1 MTNTLKVGFWTSF
14 SNVVVSCI
22 YVVVVSGSGKMSDS
36 ISEPSIIDISLSIV
50 VAAAG
55 VIDVV
60 VVNVFVVADFPV
72 VNVVNAV
79 SNVADVVGK
88 DNSVV
93 ETEVCIFIGSELAVK
108 KLSPISEI
116 VDIESVEVFVVFD
129 IPELSI
135 FSLSKLGPS
144 TSKFKIIF
152 GSPSVEVVILGGFLN
167 SKIEFSSVVI
177 LVTVGDV
184 NIVGVAVV
192 VVVDVGVA
200 FVVVLDVDAAV
211 VLLVVAIVVVIV
223 LLDVVVFVLD
233 VVAAVVLLV
242 VAIMVV
248 VVAFDVV
255 VVVLDVVAIV
265 VVVILDV
272 VLVVVFV
279 AIFAAVVVVLL
290 DAEVV
295 LIVVTIMFL
304 VLLDVVIE
312 VVPVVADAVV
322 FGGGVVIVL
331 NVVAAA
337 IWSGNVVTVEFGFSC
352 WFSTTSFNF
361 TTAK

>member
-60 VVNVFVVADFPV
+60 VVNVFVVADFP
-72 VNVVNAV
+72 VVNAV

-144 TSKFKIIF
+144 TSKFKIIS

-184 NIVGVAVV
+184 NIVGVAV

-279 AIFAAVVVVLL
+279 AILAAVVVVLL

>member
-144 TSKFKIIF
+144 TSKFKIIS

-192 VVVDVGVA
+192 VVVDVA

-248 VVAFDVV
+248 IVAFDVV

-279 AIFAAVVVVLL
+279 AILAAVVVVLL

-352 WFSTTSFNF
+352 WLSTTDY
-361 TTAK
+361 